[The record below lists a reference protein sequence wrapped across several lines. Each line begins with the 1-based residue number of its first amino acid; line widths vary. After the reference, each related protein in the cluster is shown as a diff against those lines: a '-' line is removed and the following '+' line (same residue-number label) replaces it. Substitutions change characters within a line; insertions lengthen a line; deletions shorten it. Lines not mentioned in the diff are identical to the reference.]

1 MRRTVEKPAPGRA
14 ARRLLNERA
23 MSELNEFVA
32 EVLPH
37 LKSLRAAATRLG
49 LDADDLVQETYVRA
63 LSAHASY
70 RAGSNAR
77 AWLQRILVNV
87 AMSEHRKRARDRR
100 LQARVAALPPPESA
114 AVEAAAPEPEVD
126 VQAALGALGPR
137 DRRVV
142 ELADV
147 EGLRYR
153 DVARILGCP
162 VGTVMSRLHRAR
174 RRLRASARLVA

>member
-1 MRRTVEKPAPGRA
+1 
-14 ARRLLNERA
+14 LLNTPA
-23 MSELNEFVA
+23 MSELNEFLD
-32 EVLPH
+32 EVMPH
-37 LKSLRAAATRLG
+37 RESLRAQAARLG

-63 LSAHASY
+63 IAAHRTY

-77 AWLQRILVNV
+77 AWLHRILTNV
-87 AMSEHRKRARDRR
+87 ALTEYRRRARDRR
-100 LQARVAALPPPESA
+100 LCARVAAQPPSEPDAPPPS
-114 AVEAAAPEPEVD
+114 PEVD
-126 VQAALGALGPR
+126 VDAALSSLSEG
-137 DRRVV
+137 DRKIL

-153 DVARILGCP
+153 DVARVLGCP